1 MCHSVQDSS
10 PWTVLTLNR
19 WSSRGFPTGKLVH
32 FVKMYVSS
40 VIAVLIAKGFK
51 RKIALFLFLISGIL
65 QKPSV
70 TGMHADVG
78 TADREYC

>member
-1 MCHSVQDSS
+1 MF
-10 PWTVLTLNR
+10 TLNL
-19 WSSRGFPTGKLVH
+19 WSHRGFPTTKLVH
-32 FVKMYVSS
+32 FVKLYVSS

-51 RKIALFLFLISGIL
+51 CKLALFPFLISGIL

-78 TADREYC
+78 TANHEYY